1 MALTQFHQGTFKTIQ
16 RAFANVQVAL
26 MECRLRATGEM
37 VAVICG
43 VYPLGRRESVLI
55 PLAQLFPGNP
65 YDTIEP
71 PVNG

>member
-1 MALTQFHQGTFKTIQ
+1 MALTQFHEATFKTIQ
-16 RAFANVQVAL
+16 RAFANGQVAL
-26 MECRLRATGEM
+26 MECKLRATAEM

-43 VYPLGRRESVLI
+43 VFPLGRAESVFI

>member
-1 MALTQFHQGTFKTIQ
+1 MALTQFHQASFKTIQ
-16 RAFANVQVAL
+16 RAFANSQVAL
-26 MECRLRATGEM
+26 LECTLRATGEK

-43 VYPLGRRESVLI
+43 VYPLGRGESVFI

>member
-16 RAFANVQVAL
+16 RAFANSQVAL

-43 VYPLGRRESVLI
+43 VYPLGRGESVFI

>member
-1 MALTQFHQGTFKTIQ
+1 MALRQFHQGTFKTIQ
-16 RAFANVQVAL
+16 RAFANGQVTL
-26 MECRLRATGEM
+26 MECRLRGTGEM

-43 VYPLGRRESVLI
+43 VYPLGRGESVFI